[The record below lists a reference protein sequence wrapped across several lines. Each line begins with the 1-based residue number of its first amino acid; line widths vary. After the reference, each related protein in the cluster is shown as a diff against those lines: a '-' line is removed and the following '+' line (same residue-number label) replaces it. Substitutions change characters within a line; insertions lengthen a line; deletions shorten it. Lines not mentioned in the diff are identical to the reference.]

1 MFRFLK
7 TQYRLQQTEE
17 KRAAYKEKLRSYCPK
32 IITPEQYEEITGEK
46 FENDSEVHEQGQR
59 SRHYRECRSQRRI

>member
-1 MFRFLK
+1 MRLCLEVSKMFRFLK

-46 FENDSEVHEQGQR
+46 FENDSEV
-59 SRHYRECRSQRRI
+59 

>member
-17 KRAAYKEKLRSYCPK
+17 KRAAYKEKLRSYYPK
-32 IITPEQYEEITGEK
+32 IIAPEQYEEITGEK
-46 FENDSEVHEQGQR
+46 FENDSEV
-59 SRHYRECRSQRRI
+59 

>member
-46 FENDSEVHEQGQR
+46 FENDSE
-59 SRHYRECRSQRRI
+59 I

>member
-32 IITPEQYEEITGEK
+32 IITPEQYEEITGQTYE
-46 FENDSEVHEQGQR
+46 SEEQQ
-59 SRHYRECRSQRRI
+59 